1 MSGEPDWTPDT
12 VQPPDYPPP
21 DGPRAGDMER
31 ATHPRP
37 NEYSAVTAWQKL
49 QAERAAQQSEGLVWP
64 AGLTD
69 AARTE
74 LLRCADAFDA
84 TAARLRRIVSD

>member
-1 MSGEPDWTPDT
+1 MSGEHEQGWTPDT

-21 DGPRAGDMER
+21 PRAGDMER
-31 ATHPRP
+31 ATHP
-37 NEYSAVTAWQKL
+37 TAWQKL
-49 QAERAAQQSEGLVWP
+49 QAERAAQQSERPVWP

-74 LLRCADAFDA
+74 LLRCATAFEA
-84 TAARLRRIVSD
+84 TAKRLRTIVGDE